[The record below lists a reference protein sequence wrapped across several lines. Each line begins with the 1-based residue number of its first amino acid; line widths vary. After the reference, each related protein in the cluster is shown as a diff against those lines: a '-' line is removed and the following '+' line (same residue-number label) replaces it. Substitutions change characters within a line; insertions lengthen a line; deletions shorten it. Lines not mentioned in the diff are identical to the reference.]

1 MRLDGWLIVPQ
12 TFEAGQKRKL
22 QLARR
27 QMSQRTAAG
36 TCRGNS
42 KWRRSRGYYVAIML
56 ATPFGLF
63 GVDVSMGRSRVRDR
77 KLGKTNPGC
86 STPVAARHDV
96 VRRPPQVCFLT
107 TPPPNKK
114 IPKQIV
120 IQYRPLATNGKTNFA
135 PCLLS
140 TNKYQL

>member
-63 GVDVSMGRSRVRDR
+63 GVDVSMGRSRVGGSEVGENQPRVFDASR
-77 KLGKTNPGC
+77 
-86 STPVAARHDV
+86 STP
-96 VRRPPQVCFLT
+96 
-107 TPPPNKK
+107 
-114 IPKQIV
+114 
-120 IQYRPLATNGKTNFA
+120 
-135 PCLLS
+135 
-140 TNKYQL
+140 

>member
-56 ATPFGLF
+56 ATPLGLF
-63 GVDVSMGRSRVRDR
+63 GVDVSMGRSRVGGSEVGENQPRVFDASR
-77 KLGKTNPGC
+77 
-86 STPVAARHDV
+86 STP
-96 VRRPPQVCFLT
+96 
-107 TPPPNKK
+107 
-114 IPKQIV
+114 
-120 IQYRPLATNGKTNFA
+120 
-135 PCLLS
+135 
-140 TNKYQL
+140 